1 MDFHLHVKNILF
13 RHKNKWIYNMFE
25 EREKIILVLES
36 TIKKKKNAE
45 KHYFKIGSTNL
56 YFTVD

>member
-25 EREKIILVLES
+25 EREKIIFSFGEYH
-36 TIKKKKNAE
+36 KKKNVE

-56 YFTVD
+56 YFKVD